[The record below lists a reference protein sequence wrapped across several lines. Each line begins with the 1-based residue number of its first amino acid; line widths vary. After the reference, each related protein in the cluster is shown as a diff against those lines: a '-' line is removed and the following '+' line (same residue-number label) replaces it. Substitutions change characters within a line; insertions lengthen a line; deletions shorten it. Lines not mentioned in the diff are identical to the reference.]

1 MDNNLDQ
8 KSKYNLIGY
17 LKSKVEGECNSKLI
31 QDASKSRNGYVDP
44 MIDILLYTSLT
55 CSQADAVMLKIKNND
70 HMSKEIRIELLEVVK
85 ESNPNC
91 KFGAWDAND

>member
-1 MDNNLDQ
+1 
-8 KSKYNLIGY
+8 
-17 LKSKVEGECNSKLI
+17 
-31 QDASKSRNGYVDP
+31 